1 MTETMY
7 EKLGISKEVYEFGQT
22 IEAGL
27 KERFS
32 QMDEVAEY
40 NQLKVLHA
48 MQENKVS
55 EGCFNYA
62 SGYGYNDMGRDT
74 LEQVYASTFHT
85 EAALVRP
92 QITCGTHA
100 LALAL
105 AANLRPGFARQK
117 VLWQSMGSHTVRWS
131 FWKTVI
137 LIILQSGR
145 QSMSGRNW

>member
-1 MTETMY
+1 MRECMTETMY

-62 SGYGYNDMGRDT
+62 SGYATTIWKRHTGAGIRQYIPYRSGIGSSADYLWNARPCPCPCSKLTSGRRT
-74 LEQVYASTFHT
+74 
-85 EAALVRP
+85 
-92 QITCGTHA
+92 A
-100 LALAL
+100 LA
-105 AANLRPGFARQK
+105 G
-117 VLWQSMGSHTVRWS
+117 G
-131 FWKTVI
+131 KTI
-137 LIILQSGR
+137 
-145 QSMSGRNW
+145 

>member
-1 MTETMY
+1 MRECMTETMY

-105 AANLRPGFARQK
+105 AANLRPGDE
-117 VLWQSMGSHTVRWS
+117 L
-131 FWKTVI
+131 
-137 LIILQSGR
+137 L
-145 QSMSGRNW
+145 

>member
-1 MTETMY
+1 MRECMTETMY

-85 EAALVRP
+85 EAGIGSSADYLWNARPCPCPLQQTYVRE
-92 QITCGTHA
+92 TNCS
-100 LALAL
+100 
-105 AANLRPGFARQK
+105 R
-117 VLWQSMGSHTVRWS
+117 RWENHMIR
-131 FWKTVI
+131 WRK
-137 LIILQSGR
+137 
-145 QSMSGRNW
+145 

>member
-1 MTETMY
+1 MRECMTETMY

-55 EGCFNYA
+55 EGCFNRYRK
-62 SGYGYNDMGRDT
+62 SFLTDIRFYLWMRLKILNP
-74 LEQVYASTFHT
+74 E
-85 EAALVRP
+85 
-92 QITCGTHA
+92 
-100 LALAL
+100 
-105 AANLRPGFARQK
+105 NLRWDIS
-117 VLWQSMGSHTVRWS
+117 V
-131 FWKTVI
+131 
-137 LIILQSGR
+137 
-145 QSMSGRNW
+145 

>member
-1 MTETMY
+1 MRECMTETMY

-85 EAALVRP
+85 EAALFVRRLP
-92 QITCGTHA
+92 VERTPLPLPLQQTY
-100 LALAL
+100 
-105 AANLRPGFARQK
+105 
-117 VLWQSMGSHTVRWS
+117 VRETNCSRRWENHMIR
-131 FWKTVI
+131 WRK
-137 LIILQSGR
+137 
-145 QSMSGRNW
+145 

>member
-62 SGYGYNDMGRDT
+62 SGYGYNDMGRNT
-74 LEQVYASTFHT
+74 LSADYLWNA
-85 EAALVRP
+85 RP
-92 QITCGTHA
+92 CPCPCSKLTSGRRTA
-100 LALAL
+100 LA
-105 AANLRPGFARQK
+105 G
-117 VLWQSMGSHTVRWS
+117 G
-131 FWKTVI
+131 KTI
-137 LIILQSGR
+137 
-145 QSMSGRNW
+145 

>member
-1 MTETMY
+1 MRECMTETMY

-62 SGYGYNDMGRDT
+62 SGYGYNDMGRNT
-74 LEQVYASTFHT
+74 LEQVYAEYIPYRSGIGSS
-85 EAALVRP
+85 ADYLWNARP
-92 QITCGTHA
+92 CPCPCSKLTSGRRTA
-100 LALAL
+100 LA
-105 AANLRPGFARQK
+105 G
-117 VLWQSMGSHTVRWS
+117 G
-131 FWKTVI
+131 KTI
-137 LIILQSGR
+137 
-145 QSMSGRNW
+145 